1 MDRGLYNLVI
11 FLDLQKPFDTVN
23 HVLLLGKLEA
33 CGIRDDALN
42 LLASYLADRKQTCQV
57 NGKQSGLRS
66 ISCGI
71 PQGSILGPLFFLVYI
86 IDLPNCL
93 KHTTPG
99 MFADDT
105 CLTAYGKSIEEI
117 ELGLNENLEKIR
129 LWLQANKLSLNVAKT
144 VYMLIGSRQRLAKL
158 PLEPNICIGSD
169 PIKSCLLYTS
179 PSPRDLSTSRM
190 PSSA

>member
-1 MDRGLYNLVI
+1 M
-11 FLDLQKPFDTVN
+11 N

-86 IDLPNCL
+86 SDLPNCL
-93 KHTTPG
+93 KHTTPR

-105 CLTAYGKSIEEI
+105 SLTAYGKSFEEI
-117 ELGLNENLEKIR
+117 QLGLSLEKFR

-144 VYMLIGSRQRLAKL
+144 EYMLIGSRQRLAEL

-169 PIKSCLLYTS
+169 PIKRV
-179 PSPRDLSTSRM
+179 RDTKILGVYIDESLTPGASILKK
-190 PSSA
+190 

>member
-11 FLDLQKPFDTVN
+11 VLDQQKAFDTVN
-23 HVLLLGKLEA
+23 RVLLLA

-71 PQGSILGPLFFLVYI
+71 PQGSILGPLFFLVYSN
-86 IDLPNCL
+86 DLPNFL
-93 KHTTPG
+93 KHTTHP

-105 CLTAYGKSIEEI
+105 SLTTYGKSIEEI
-117 ELGLNENLEKIR
+117 ELGLNEDLEKLDCGYKQI
-129 LWLQANKLSLNVAKT
+129 S
-144 VYMLIGSRQRLAKL
+144 
-158 PLEPNICIGSD
+158 
-169 PIKSCLLYTS
+169 
-179 PSPRDLSTSRM
+179 
-190 PSSA
+190 